1 MPMLY
6 FDFDGVVADSVP
18 AMYSIYSEFLFFYG
32 VKPQPGEFERL
43 NGPSLKEI
51 VACLKHAHGLPGN
64 AGELLA
70 RYEALRR
77 DAYAERIKP
86 FPDVPRVL
94 DSLAAAGQTL
104 HLVTASEPGPVG
116 DFLARWRLAGYF
128 REVVCGNAVAR
139 AKPAPDLYQL
149 AMERSGD
156 VPAAGLAIED
166 SVNGVRSAASAG
178 LRVLGV
184 HAQTTVR
191 AALNEAGAWR
201 TAACL
206 GAALPTL
213 GAW

>member
-1 MPMLY
+1 MLY

-18 AMYSIYSEFLFFYG
+18 TLYSIYSEFLIFYS
-32 VKPQPGEFERL
+32 VTPQPGEFVSL
-43 NGPSLKEI
+43 NGPSLQEI
-51 VACLKHAHGLPGN
+51 VAYLKHAHGLPGN

-70 RYEALRR
+70 RYEALRH

-94 DSLAAAGQTL
+94 DSLAAAGQAL
-104 HLVTASEPGPVG
+104 HMVTASEPGPVQ
-116 DFLARWRLAGYF
+116 DFLARWRLTGYF
-128 REVVCGNAVAR
+128 REVICGNAVAR
-139 AKPAPDLYQL
+139 AKPAPDLYRL

-166 SVNGVRSAASAG
+166 SVNGVRSAVSAG
-178 LRVLGV
+178 LRVFGV
-184 HAQTTVR
+184 HAQAKVR
-191 AALNEAGAWR
+191 AALTEAGAWR

-206 GAALPTL
+206 GDALPTL